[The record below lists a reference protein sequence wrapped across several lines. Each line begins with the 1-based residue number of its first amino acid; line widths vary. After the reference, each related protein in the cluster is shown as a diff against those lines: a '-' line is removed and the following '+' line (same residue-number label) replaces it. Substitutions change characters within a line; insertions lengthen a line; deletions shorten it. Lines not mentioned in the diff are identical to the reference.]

1 MALQPPAHC
10 KPNKSTPTLVVQVKS
25 KALPMSAPNEKPHF
39 DTNHCQTIFWEKEN
53 IDAAAQALKGTIR
66 ATLPGEAKMSD
77 DDNN

>member
-1 MALQPPAHC
+1 
-10 KPNKSTPTLVVQVKS
+10 
-25 KALPMSAPNEKPHF
+25 MSAPNEKPHF